1 VNIHVCMCIYTYT
14 FMYVHI
20 NIHVYVHIYIYICI
34 DMYSNVCA
42 HIFKCIYIYV
52 HICRCR
58 SFVLCCAALPPMC
71 FSVKRSRLQVSFL
84 YCSCSLSFCV
94 AQVFFIL
101 CSKVSSY
108 HLLHEKSPIRSPINL
123 NPLNRNLFSQKNPIF
138 NFHLKF
144 LFLCSEVSFIIS
156 YMKRARFSLQ

>member
-1 VNIHVCMCIYTYT
+1 MYIYIYIYVQTCIQ
-14 FMYVHI
+14 I
-20 NIHVYVHIYIYICI
+20 YVHIYLY
-34 DMYSNVCA
+34 V
-42 HIFKCIYIYV
+42 YIYMYTYV
-52 HICRCR
+52 AVAL
-58 SFVLCCAALPPMC
+58 SFCVVLLSPPNMC